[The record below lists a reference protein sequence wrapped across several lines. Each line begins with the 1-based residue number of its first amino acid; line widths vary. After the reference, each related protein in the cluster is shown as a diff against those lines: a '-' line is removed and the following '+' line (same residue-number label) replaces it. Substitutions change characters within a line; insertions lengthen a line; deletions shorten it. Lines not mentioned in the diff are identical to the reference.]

1 MAAIEGNGMGVLPKY
16 RNIPSN
22 VSNRRNAVRI
32 RTIRNARIKFGNTN
46 LDCVLLDF
54 SSRGARVNVGSA
66 TDLPKKLVIVLHD
79 NSSHN
84 ATLRW
89 ARDREIG
96 LEFIKDS
103 EDSPADGPS
112 AARSD
117 AASELGRMLFQGD
130 AGRLADASPAQR
142 ARVAKAA
149 KAMEEACQDLRKAL
163 EACDH

>member
-1 MAAIEGNGMGVLPKY
+1 MAASEGNGMGVPPKY
-16 RNIPSN
+16 RNTPPN

-66 TDLPKKLVIVLHD
+66 TDIPKKLMIVLHD

-103 EDSPADGPS
+103 EDSPADAPS
-112 AARSD
+112 AERPD
-117 AASELGRMLFQGD
+117 VVSEVGRMLLKGD
-130 AGRLADASPAQR
+130 AGHLADASPAQR
-142 ARVAKAA
+142 ARAAKAA
-149 KAMEEACQDLRKAL
+149 KALEEACQNLRKAL
-163 EACDH
+163 EACDE